1 MGGDTVFAALVLL
14 SCVIAGV
21 TWRSLRRLGRRHAAL
36 ADELLVAHRE
46 FDAATTVINRIGRR
60 LQAAE
65 AQAAALRDRLE
76 TIERRAE
83 PRAFDQAIDFARRGV
98 TASELSAQ
106 CGLSRGEA
114 ELVAQLHGS
123 RKTA

>member
-1 MGGDTVFAALVLL
+1 MGAAGVFAALLL
-14 SCVIAGV
+14 SCVIAGLN
-21 TWRSLRRLGRRHAAL
+21 WRSLRRLGRRHAAL

-65 AQAAALRDRLE
+65 AQASALRDRLE

-83 PRAFDQAIDFARRGV
+83 PRAFAQAIDFARRGV
-98 TASELSAQ
+98 PPSQLSSQ
-106 CGLSRGEA
+106 CGLSPGEA
-114 ELVAQLHGS
+114 ELVAQLHGG